1 MKKNSKK
8 PEIRKQELIEIASRL
23 FEEKGYEAV
32 SVRDILTEVDGAPGM
47 FYYYF
52 KSKQDIYIA
61 AMEQYISERLER
73 KCKMIEDT
81 EISFEEKV
89 PVLRSMIKEDISGYL
104 ERYNPEMDN
113 SISDSSYKIWE
124 LVQMISRMIKPY
136 SKFILQGIEE
146 KKLSNNM
153 GITKENAEAYAMFVL
168 YGAWGMIY
176 NGRFTGS
183 DKQYKVNDILEII
196 NKLFY

>member
-61 AMEQYISERLER
+61 AMERYISERLER

-153 GITKENAEAYAMFVL
+153 GITEENAEAYAMFVL

-183 DKQYKVNDILEII
+183 DKQYEVNDILEII